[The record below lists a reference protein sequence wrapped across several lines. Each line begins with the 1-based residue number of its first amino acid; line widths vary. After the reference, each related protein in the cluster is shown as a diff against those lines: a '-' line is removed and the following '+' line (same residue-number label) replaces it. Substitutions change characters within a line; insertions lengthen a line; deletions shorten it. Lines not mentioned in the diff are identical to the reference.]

1 MATIITIANQKGGC
15 GKTTTT
21 IQLAGGLSAAGYRVL
36 VVDTDPQATAYMWN
50 TPDNLPFGTVTVPE
64 AALMRELTKRAKD
77 AQADVIL
84 VDCPPGMT
92 SATFTAMRVA
102 NAALVPIKVSGG
114 DYKATQPFLEVLEQ
128 ILPHNP
134 GLRVMAFINDRD
146 NSRIAKQARDFA
158 ISTFARFPNVKVLET
173 EISHFALITE
183 VSVAGTTIF
192 DYKPARNTKAQQAY
206 AGLVKEVVECLS
218 RTESA

>member
-21 IQLAGGLSAAGYRVL
+21 IQLAGGLAAAGYRVL

-50 TPDNLPFGTVTVPE
+50 TADSLPFSTTPVPE
-64 AALMRELTKRAKD
+64 AALTRELTKRAKD
-77 AQADVIL
+77 PDVDVIL

-92 SATFTAMRVA
+92 TATFTAMRIA
-102 NAALVPIKVSGG
+102 NAAIVPIKVSGG
-114 DYKATQPFLEVLEQ
+114 DYKATHPFLEMLENT
-128 ILPHNP
+128 LPHNP

-158 ISTFARFPNVKVLET
+158 INTFAKYPSVRVLET
-173 EISHFALITE
+173 EIPHFALITE
-183 VSVAGTTIF
+183 VSVVGTTIF

-206 AGLVKEVVECLS
+206 TGLVKEVIECLAA
-218 RTESA
+218 RI